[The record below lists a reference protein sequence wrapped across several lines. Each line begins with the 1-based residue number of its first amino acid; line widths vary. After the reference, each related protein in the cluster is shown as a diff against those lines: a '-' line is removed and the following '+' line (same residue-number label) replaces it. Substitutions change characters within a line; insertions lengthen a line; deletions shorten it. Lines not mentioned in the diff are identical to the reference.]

1 MEPRIDTD
9 KSYSYRFDKNNVNID
24 MESADLAKNAIMYNA
39 IVNQAINEFDKIK
52 NLISEG
58 SK

>member
-1 MEPRIDTD
+1 
-9 KSYSYRFDKNNVNID
+9 

-39 IVNQAINEFDKIK
+39 IVNQTINEFDKIK
-52 NLISEG
+52 NVINEG